1 MPERLCSEKLR
12 RRSGVKSN
20 SFRCIGEE
28 DMASSSRTLQS
39 LSQDLASGRTTSR
52 ALIEQC
58 LERIEAPD
66 GQGAATFTQVDAESA
81 RLAADAMDKLRAAKA
96 EPSPFAGIPVSVK
109 DLFDI
114 RGQVT
119 RAGSRV
125 LENGEPAQSDA
136 EAVARLRQAG
146 FIVIGRSNMTEFA
159 FSGLG
164 INPHYGTPLNPWDR
178 ESRRIPG
185 GSSSGAAI
193 SVADGMA
200 HGALGTDTG
209 GSCRIPAAF
218 TGLVGFKPTAPRV
231 PTTGGIP
238 LSTTLDSVGPIARS
252 VSCCTILDAVLSQEA
267 HALRARDVRG
277 MRFLVP
283 ETLVFDGIDDT
294 VAADFERTIKRL
306 ADAGASITRAPFPEF
321 ADIAPMNAKGGFSA
335 AESWAW
341 HKAYIEKSADIYDP
355 RVISRIRRGS
365 EQTAADLIELGYLRK
380 KLIEG
385 AEARIAPFDAVL
397 MPTVPI
403 VAPRLSE
410 LETDEDYTRI
420 NLLVLRN
427 PSTINTID
435 GSAISIPMSEP
446 GAAPTGLT
454 VAGVRGQDRSVLEI
468 ASALETLLTA

>member
-119 RAGSRV
+119 RGGSRV
-125 LENGEPAQSDA
+125 LEIGEPAQPAA

-146 FIVIGRSNMTEFA
+146 LIVIGRSDMTEFA
-159 FSGLG
+159 FSCLG
-164 INPHYGTPLNPWDR
+164 SKPHYGTPLNPWDR

-193 SVADGMA
+193 SV
-200 HGALGTDTG
+200 
-209 GSCRIPAAF
+209 
-218 TGLVGFKPTAPRV
+218 
-231 PTTGGIP
+231 
-238 LSTTLDSVGPIARS
+238 
-252 VSCCTILDAVLSQEA
+252 
-267 HALRARDVRG
+267 
-277 MRFLVP
+277 
-283 ETLVFDGIDDT
+283 
-294 VAADFERTIKRL
+294 
-306 ADAGASITRAPFPEF
+306 
-321 ADIAPMNAKGGFSA
+321 
-335 AESWAW
+335 
-341 HKAYIEKSADIYDP
+341 
-355 RVISRIRRGS
+355 
-365 EQTAADLIELGYLRK
+365 
-380 KLIEG
+380 
-385 AEARIAPFDAVL
+385 
-397 MPTVPI
+397 
-403 VAPRLSE
+403 
-410 LETDEDYTRI
+410 
-420 NLLVLRN
+420 
-427 PSTINTID
+427 
-435 GSAISIPMSEP
+435 
-446 GAAPTGLT
+446 
-454 VAGVRGQDRSVLEI
+454 
-468 ASALETLLTA
+468 